1 MNVFSIKEEPKKP
14 IRLTQQIYNAKTRRE
29 EPYVVMVKD
38 EVKSYA
44 LCPACQN
51 PTMLVNRYV
60 EETDSNTL
68 YAKHTGYS
76 VPDLASHNQAAYE
89 ACPHH
94 NPLRFDNKTRRG
106 NLEADNEIRD
116 ALVNHTHLV
125 IRFLEGSTGITYCDS
140 VIESMISHFDGNK
153 GHEYKAINMYN
164 LPFGFGYMTESQDLF
179 GCKVNDA
186 IAQQINTQSK
196 QFKVNNYAY
205 VGRINGTKGNEI
217 RFYFNNHKISSTPDG
232 GDTVELFI
240 EEVDTA
246 AKTANR
252 LFSKKIEFDSAFF
265 YNTYLRQE
273 RLRLLALRY
282 L

>member
-140 VIESMISHFDGNK
+140 VIESMISHFGGNK

-252 LFSKKIEFDSAFF
+252 LFSKKSNLIAHF
-265 YNTYLRQE
+265 L
-273 RLRLLALRY
+273 
-282 L
+282 